1 MQFPNENQ
9 LRYLRERYPAGTMI
23 RLIHMAD
30 SIAPIP
36 PGTIGEVRYIDN
48 AGNIHMKW
56 KNSRGLALIEGV
68 DDFEVIS
75 DNSGGRKIIE
85 NAPPLYY
92 ILP

>member
-1 MQFPNENQ
+1 MRFPNEKQ
-9 LRYLRERYPAGTMI
+9 LKSLRERHPAGTMI

-36 PGTIGEVRYIDN
+36 PGTIGEVRYIDD

-56 KNSRGLALIEGV
+56 KNGRGLALIEGV

-75 DNSGGRKIIE
+75 DNSGGEK
-85 NAPPLYY
+85 
-92 ILP
+92 